1 MAVMCAED
9 RTAAVSCCSVVLCA
23 AHGRLQL
30 AGSTLSVFAWLVR
43 VLECYRLPLHV
54 LLSQLLLFVIS

>member
-1 MAVMCAED
+1 VAVMCAED
-9 RTAAVSCCSVVLCA
+9 RIAAVSCISVVLCA
-23 AHGRLQL
+23 AHSRQQL

-54 LLSQLLLFVIS
+54 LLSCSFL

>member
-9 RTAAVSCCSVVLCA
+9 RTAVASCSSVLLCA

-43 VLECYRLPLHV
+43 VLECYRLPAACAV
-54 LLSQLLLFVIS
+54 ELLLFVIN